1 MTDFNRFDFA
11 GTLRR
16 AVRSSIRAKSVRYVY
31 KTAMGYS
38 MGIKDMTG
46 NCYDQWIV
54 NGKMIIYKG
63 NEAYELVSNG

>member
-16 AVRSSIRAKSVRYVY
+16 AIRSSVRAKAVRYVY

-54 NGKMIIYKG
+54 DGKTIRYNG
-63 NEAYELVSNG
+63 NELYELVSHE